1 MAEARLDDALR
12 RLEAF
17 LRPKRLKMTDQRRRL
32 VRAALEQAGH
42 FSAEEFHDRLRRAGE
57 NVSMA
62 TVYRGLALMA
72 EAHIVE
78 AHDFADGQLRYERML
93 EREHHDHM
101 VCVDCRA
108 VIEFQNCRIE
118 QLQEEVVHRHDME
131 IKDHSLTI
139 FVTCNALKRTGRC
152 EVREKRMKAPGKRG
166 R

>member
-1 MAEARLDDALR
+1 MTEPRVDEALR
-12 RLEAF
+12 RFEAF
-17 LRPKRLKMTDQRRRL
+17 LRPKRLKMTNQRRRL
-32 VRAALEQAGH
+32 VRTALEQAGH
-42 FSAEEFHDRLRRAGE
+42 FTAEDFHDRLRRAGE

-62 TVYRGLALMA
+62 TVYRGLSLLA

-93 EREHHDHM
+93 DRVHHDHM
-101 VCVDCRA
+101 VCVDCRQ

-118 QLQEEVVHRHDME
+118 ELQEEVVHRHDME

-139 FVTCNALKRTGRC
+139 FVTCNALKRAGHC
-152 EVREKRMKAPGKRG
+152 DVREKRLKQAAKRG